1 MSAIRRKVFISF
13 HHDDQKE
20 IEKFIEEFDE
30 KKDIFISRALGMSS
44 DIIDSN
50 DTDYVMRRIR
60 ELYLKD
66 TTVTLVMIG
75 KCTWAR
81 RYIDW
86 EIQAS
91 LRHGEKT
98 IPNGLMGIRLPSYNK
113 NRYPNRL
120 NLNLKQSLPT
130 PNCLPLIITSRS
142 EPLKRCSNLSA
153 SSPLG
158 IVLCSVNAVCS
169 TAFSNSLSNLLK
181 SLLTC
186 STVPLVSGYLGFTLQ
201 HPPGRIE
208 VP

>member
-1 MSAIRRKVFISF
+1 MSAIRHKMFISF

-120 NLNLKQSLPT
+120 NLNLKQSDDQKECYARVHRYPKNKDELRDW
-130 PNCLPLIITSRS
+130 IEDAFQARS
-142 EPLKRCSNLSA
+142 TRVKY
-153 SSPLG
+153 
-158 IVLCSVNAVCS
+158 IVNPRERFVYNR
-169 TAFSNSLSNLLK
+169 
-181 SLLTC
+181 TC
-186 STVPLVSGYLGFTLQ
+186 P
-201 HPPGRIE
+201 
-208 VP
+208 